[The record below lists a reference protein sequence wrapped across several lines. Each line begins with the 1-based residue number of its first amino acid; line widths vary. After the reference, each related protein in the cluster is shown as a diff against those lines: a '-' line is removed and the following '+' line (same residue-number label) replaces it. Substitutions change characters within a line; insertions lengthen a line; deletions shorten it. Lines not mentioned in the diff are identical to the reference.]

1 MAFWLC
7 WVIGILVGLSVY
19 LLLGRQLL
27 QWLFGIVILSSTT
40 NLILFVSGR
49 LYSTDPPF
57 IPRGVLTP
65 GQAVANPLPQAL
77 ILTAI
82 VIGFGLLAF
91 ALVLV
96 RKVWR
101 VFGTMNSDKI
111 RMAEPA
117 EISKPHSEEMY

>member
-7 WVIGILVGLSVY
+7 WVIGILVALSVY

-49 LYSTDPPF
+49 IYSTEPPF
-57 IPRGVLTP
+57 IPRGALTP
-65 GQAVANPLPQAL
+65 AQAVANPLPQAL

-96 RKVWR
+96 RRVWL
-101 VFGTMNSDKI
+101 VFGTTNSDKI
-111 RMAEPA
+111 RLAEPP
-117 EISKPHSEEMY
+117 ESSPHSEEMY

>member
-49 LYSTDPPF
+49 IYATEPPF
-57 IPRGVLTP
+57 IPSEALISE
-65 GQAVANPLPQAL
+65 QALANPLPQAL

-96 RKVWR
+96 RKVWD
-101 VFGTMNSDKI
+101 VFGTMNSDQI
-111 RMAEPA
+111 RLAEPV
-117 EISKPHSEEMY
+117 ESSPHSEEMY